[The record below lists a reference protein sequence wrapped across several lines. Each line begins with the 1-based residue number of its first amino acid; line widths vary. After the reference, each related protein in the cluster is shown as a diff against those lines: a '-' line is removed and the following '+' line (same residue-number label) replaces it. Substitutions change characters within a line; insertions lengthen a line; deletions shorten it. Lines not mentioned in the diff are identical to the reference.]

1 MSEFDDVIR
10 SAREGL
16 SPAATDE
23 ARVWKR
29 LATRAGIVGGAV
41 ALVTKTSA
49 GATAGVTA
57 GSGGVLAGQSL
68 GAVAKVLFGSMA
80 LTLAGAGAV
89 VAVTA
94 PSPKASEPPSATRA
108 APRPAAAPA
117 LAARRLDST
126 RAPAPSASA
135 AASAS
140 VSAPSAS
147 GVQPPFE
154 PALAPRL
161 QPARRE
167 EPALAAVVADSPAGA
182 EPARERVSRELALL
196 IEVRRASDGGEHG
209 HAQRLLDRLDEE
221 HPGGA
226 LLEERAALR
235 AVAACAADEIGRAE
249 RAREFL
255 RRYPG
260 SVYAAKVQRVCGA
273 QAAIEPGTPR
283 ATKSFTDLEGS
294 GH

>member
-1 MSEFDDVIR
+1 MSEFDEVIR

-29 LATRAGIVGGAV
+29 LATRAGIAGGAV
-41 ALVTKTSA
+41 ALVTKTAA
-49 GATAGVTA
+49 GATAGATA

-94 PSPKASEPPSATRA
+94 KGPTAHERPSVIHS
-108 APRPAAAPA
+108 APRHAATHG
-117 LAARRLDST
+117 LAARGLDAP
-126 RAPAPSASA
+126 RAAAPSASA
-135 AASAS
+135 AQPTFEQ
-140 VSAPSAS
+140 AP
-147 GVQPPFE
+147 
-154 PALAPRL
+154 APRF
-161 QPARRE
+161 QPAQRGE
-167 EPALAAVVADSPAGA
+167 LAGA
-182 EPARERVSRELALL
+182 VATVNPPASTAPGREGVSRELALL
-196 IEVRRASDGGEHG
+196 IEVRRASEGGEHG

-235 AVAACAADEIGRAE
+235 AVAACAADGGGRAE

-255 RRYPG
+255 HRYPG
-260 SVYAAKVQRVCGA
+260 SVYAAKVQRVCGG
-273 QAAIEPGTPR
+273 QATVEQGAPG
-283 ATKSFTDLEGS
+283 ATKSFTDLDGS